1 MMSRNKGTQA
11 AAALN
16 SSYISLLY
24 CTTRPK
30 NTAAKSTLKHWL
42 QFCPSQSLK
51 LLTYVVY
58 HAPAPV
64 PGDCAPAVTMISWHG
79 TALGCM
85 RWGPPHLQLSA
96 NSKWRRRSSN

>member
-1 MMSRNKGTQA
+1 MSRNKGTQA

-64 PGDCAPAVTMISWHG
+64 WGDCAPAVTMCNG

-85 RWGPPHLQLSA
+85 RRGQLKMASTL
-96 NSKWRRRSSN
+96 KRLVIRRLVWN